1 MRLGVDTDGIYQVTY
16 EQLKAAGSDL
26 RGVRPDWIAI
36 TNMGTPTPRWIATR
50 GRRFGPGSVIQ
61 FHGQARDSLYGNTNV
76 YQLTLK
82 RGLVEEVEVE
92 SGEPDDD
99 ESPVGSYLAT
109 IEVDNNRQ
117 YGLASPNGDPWY
129 DARLLARGSPVSVD
143 RELIIDGL
151 AAGGGDATL
160 SVGLWGVTNWMVTP
174 DHHVTVSLN
183 GTGLADEEF
192 DGLTSVPIEVKVPA
206 GLLQEGSNTVTVTL
220 PGDTGVEAEVVN
232 LDSVGLTF
240 PRRFIA
246 QDGSLTFEG
255 SGGTYR
261 VDNLP
266 SDEVVVYCH
275 DDGKME
281 RLEDVKI
288 QPGANG
294 YSATFEG
301 SGNGATYIVAA
312 TSALRTPEIQPTPR
326 RQNITS
332 GSAQYLIIAHEDFIE
347 GIEPLAQARRAEGW
361 SVRVVDVAQVY
372 ERFNYGIVDPQAI
385 RRYISHAAKRMRT
398 EAVLLVGG
406 DTYDYFDYLGL
417 GSISFIPTIY
427 AATGPTVN
435 FVPADPLFTD
445 IDGNGIP
452 NMPIGRLPVRTTQQ
466 LAAVVAKTLRYPSAP
481 HARSAVFAADRR
493 DGPTNFSS
501 LSDEFIEQ
509 LPSDWTAERVY
520 IDELGAVEAR
530 STLLGI
536 LNSGTALTSF
546 LGHSGPTLWTADNL
560 LSSTD
565 AENLTNHDRPTV
577 VTQWAVGIRISSHR
591 NMVRPGQHPGRQV
604 LAQRRARRGGRA
616 GSCDLELHGVRA
628 ESERELATRVFSR
641 LFQSGMTLGEA
652 VQQAKAELARV
663 NPNLLDVL
671 IGWTLLGD
679 PLIRLQP

>member
-1 MRLGVDTDGIYQVTY
+1 M
-16 EQLKAAGSDL
+16 
-26 RGVRPDWIAI
+26 
-36 TNMGTPTPRWIATR
+36 
-50 GRRFGPGSVIQ
+50 
-61 FHGQARDSLYGNTNV
+61 
-76 YQLTLK
+76 
-82 RGLVEEVEVE
+82 
-92 SGEPDDD
+92 
-99 ESPVGSYLAT
+99 
-109 IEVDNNRQ
+109 
-117 YGLASPNGDPWY
+117 
-129 DARLLARGSPVSVD
+129 
-143 RELIIDGL
+143 
-151 AAGGGDATL
+151 
-160 SVGLWGVTNWMVTP
+160 
-174 DHHVTVSLN
+174 
-183 GTGLADEEF
+183 
-192 DGLTSVPIEVKVPA
+192 
-206 GLLQEGSNTVTVTL
+206 
-220 PGDTGVEAEVVN
+220 
-232 LDSVGLTF
+232 
-240 PRRFIA
+240 
-246 QDGSLTFEG
+246 
-255 SGGTYR
+255 
-261 VDNLP
+261 
-266 SDEVVVYCH
+266 VYCH

-481 HARSAVFAADRR
+481 HARSAVFEADRR
-493 DGPTNFSS
+493 GGPTNFSS

-577 VTQWAVGIRISSHR
+577 VTQWGCWNTYFVTPKYNTLGDKFLLSGEQGAAAVLGAATLSFT
-591 NMVRPGQHPGRQV
+591 
-604 LAQRRARRGGRA
+604 
-616 GSCDLELHGVRA
+616 